1 MGQSW
6 SRRGKASI
14 VRYRLY
20 DKTAFDIFSPQQ
32 QKIGKVS
39 TSCRKVP
46 TSDTIT
52 EIDITRIGFPGYKDR
67 LLIVVTYFIC
77 SYKIYSMQKVRL
89 LLVLV
94 LGLSLVGMSCEKDK
108 ENGSASRTIKYE
120 VSGNFRGF
128 LVINYTTASGG
139 SVNEEITTLP
149 WNREITYASNVTAA
163 GFGIGGSG
171 GTAGQTISI
180 VVKRGGSQVSSTPAT
195 ANSAGAISASAPVVT
210 F

>member
-1 MGQSW
+1 M
-6 SRRGKASI
+6 
-14 VRYRLY
+14 
-20 DKTAFDIFSPQQ
+20 
-32 QKIGKVS
+32 
-39 TSCRKVP
+39 
-46 TSDTIT
+46 SDTQIR
-52 EIDITRIGFPGYKDR
+52 IDITRIGFSGHKDS
-67 LLIVVTYFIC
+67 LLILVTYFIC
-77 SYKIYSMQKVRL
+77 IYKIYSMHKVRL
-89 LLVLV
+89 FLLLA

-108 ENGSASRTIKYE
+108 ENGSSSRTVKYE
-120 VSGNFRGF
+120 VSGNFSGF

-149 WNREITYASNVTAA
+149 WSKEVTYASNVTAA

-171 GTAGQTISI
+171 GTAGQTISV